1 MLENA
6 CLNLF
11 DKRKDSQSLRE
22 AALIPFLSTN
32 TAFGHYDCQVTSK
45 KNHEVNSSKV
55 IMIKKKE
62 VFKNLVFWTIERIK

>member
-1 MLENA
+1 MLETA

-22 AALIPFLSTN
+22 AASIPFLSTN

-45 KNHEVNSSKV
+45 IMKSTPKV

-62 VFKNLVFWTIERIK
+62 VFKNLAFWTIERIK